1 MGRQGEIGAVAV
13 IVALV
18 ALGLGASRAPAEAPR
33 GTQAPPAEAGRIAGT
48 HGLPPAAVEAPPA
61 TPPAPVAHLRVP
73 YSAIAGS
80 TLVLPLARD
89 AGLFARHGLDVEVV
103 SIPGSSVVIQSMLAG
118 EIPISAVSSA
128 AVVEANLAGADI
140 PIIAGIVNRVVN
152 ILYAVP
158 DVATMSDMR
167 GRRIGVPRL
176 GDSTD
181 FLSRYAVRQHGLEPD
196 RDVTIVQVGG
206 NAEIIT
212 AMQNGAIDAGALGS
226 PITIRARHLGYRPI
240 LDLGELGIPYQH
252 TTVNVV
258 GSYLRS
264 NEDVVRRFLKAYIE
278 AIYLYRAD
286 KAFTQQVL
294 AEFARSDDPELLEET
309 WELYALRYLER
320 VPYPTLEGIQ
330 SVLNESPRPN
340 AKDARPEQFVDLRLM
355 RELEAS
361 GYFEELRAR
370 YGE

>member
-1 MGRQGEIGAVAV
+1 MRPVGALLRVA
-13 IVALV
+13 AL
-18 ALGLGASRAPAEAPR
+18 ALLSLAACRPAPEPSARPAPANQPVSAP
-33 GTQAPPAEAGRIAGT
+33 APPAADA
-48 HGLPPAAVEAPPA
+48 PA
-61 TPPAPVAHLRVP
+61 PPAPVARLKVP

-89 AGLFARHGLDVEVV
+89 AGLFARYGLDVEVI
-103 SIPGSSVVIQSMLAG
+103 SIPGSSVVLQSMLAG

-128 AVVEANLAGADI
+128 AVVEADLAGADI

-152 ILYAVP
+152 ILYTVP
-158 DVATMSDMR
+158 DVGAVSDLR

-176 GDSTD
+176 GDSSD
-181 FLSRYAVRQHGLEPD
+181 FLTRYALRQQGLEPD
-196 RDVTIVQVGG
+196 RDVTLLQVGN
-206 NAEIIT
+206 NAEIVT
-212 AMQNGAIDAGALGS
+212 AMQNGAIDAGIIGS
-226 PITIRARHLGYRPI
+226 PITIQARHLGYRPL
-240 LDLGELGIPYQH
+240 LDLGGLGIPYQH

-264 NEDVVRRFLKAYIE
+264 DEDAVRRFLQAYVE

-286 KAFTQQVL
+286 KAFTQKVL
-294 AEFARSDDPELLEET
+294 AEFAQSDDPELLDET

-320 VPYPTLEGIQ
+320 VPYPTLDGIQ
-330 SVLNESPRPN
+330 TVLNESRHPA
-340 AKDARPEQFVDLRLM
+340 AKDARPEQFVDTRLV

-361 GYFEELRAR
+361 GFFDALRAR